1 MEQQVKII
9 DFHQDRR
16 RKSRKR
22 DRLNAGKRGRVYTR
36 GNKLW
41 VDFYYLGERVR
52 EPSGLEDTPENR
64 IEARRQL
71 DRVMA
76 EIETGNFEFAKSFHY
91 SKKKD
96 RFTRLEGKTLKKR
109 PDEVLFGEYVKK
121 WIEEMRLGLSENQ
134 VRDYLCSLNNHL
146 LPYFGDVHFS
156 EIKPVLIKK
165 FLAHLNSKKNR
176 YGNPLAAQSIR
187 NYVIPLRVIIRDA
200 IDEFS
205 WSDLRNPFSGIKLP
219 KVQRRRFRPFSID
232 EWFVVIEHM
241 LPWYRSYFEFAVQTG
256 LRPSEQVALK
266 WSAIDD
272 RFVHIEL
279 SRVRNVEKADLK
291 TELSLRSID
300 LQPHMVKIL
309 ENQWKLTGHLGK
321 PYVFLNTKGRPI
333 QQENLGKRWQRALSE
348 SQLRYRRMYETRH
361 TFASWA
367 LAAGESPEWVARTL
381 GHVDASM
388 VYRTYGRYIPNLTR
402 KDGSAFERFYTE
414 ALKRKGN
421 PNRHNCRHNRENS
434 GCPSRISS

>member
-1 MEQQVKII
+1 MEQQVKVI
-9 DFHQDRR
+9 DFPRDCRK
-16 RKSRKR
+16 KSRKR
-22 DRLNAGKRGRVYTR
+22 DRLNAGRKGRVYSR

-41 VDFYYLGERVR
+41 VDFYYLGKRVR
-52 EPSGLEDTPENR
+52 EPSGLDDTPVNR
-64 IEARRQL
+64 RTIRNKL
-71 DRVMA
+71 DRIIV
-76 EIETGNFEFAKSFHY
+76 EIENGVFEFARRFPH

-96 RFTRLEGKTLKKR
+96 SFTLLEGKNLRKGPEELIFR
-109 PDEVLFGEYVKK
+109 DYVRT
-121 WIEEMRLGLSENQ
+121 WWEEMQPGMSENQ
-134 VRDYLCSLNNHL
+134 VRDYQCSLNNHL
-146 LPYFGDVHFS
+146 LPYFGDMPFS
-156 EIKPVLIKK
+156 ELKPVRIKK
-165 FLAHLNSKKNR
+165 FLAHLKSRKNR
-176 YGNPLAAQSIR
+176 YGEPLSGKSIR
-187 NYVIPLRVIIRDA
+187 NYLIPLRAIIGDA

-205 WSDLRNPFSGIKLP
+205 WSDLRDPFSGIKLP
-219 KVQRRRFRPFSID
+219 KVQRRRIRPFSCD
-232 EWFVVIEHM
+232 EWSVLREHM

-291 TELSLRSID
+291 TEQSIRSID
-300 LQPHMVKIL
+300 LKPHMVKTL
-309 ENQWKLTGHLGK
+309 EDQWELTGHLGK

-367 LAAGESPEWVARTL
+367 LEAGESPQWVARTL

-388 VYRTYGRYIPNLTR
+388 VYRTYGRYIPNLTG

>member
-1 MEQQVKII
+1 MEQQVKVI
-9 DFHQDRR
+9 DFPRDRR

-22 DRLNAGKRGRVYTR
+22 DQLNAGKKGRVYTR

-52 EPSGLEDTPENR
+52 ECSGLEDTPENR
-64 IEARRQL
+64 IEVRRQL
-71 DRVMA
+71 DLVVA
-76 EIETGNFEFAKSFHY
+76 QIENGVLEFARTFPR

-96 RFTRLEGKTLKKR
+96 RFTRLEGKTLRKD
-109 PDEVLFGEYVKK
+109 PNEVLFGEYVKT
-121 WIEEMRLGLSENQ
+121 WVEEMRHGLSENQ
-134 VRDYLCSLNNHL
+134 LRDYLCSLNNHL
-146 LPYFGDVHFS
+146 LPYFGDKPFS
-156 EIKPVLIKK
+156 EFKPVLIKK
-165 FLAHLNSKKNR
+165 FLAHLSSKKNR
-176 YGNPLAAQSIR
+176 YGKPLSAKSIR
-187 NYVIPLRVIIRDA
+187 NYLIPLRVIIGDAMEEFGWDDFRD
-200 IDEFS
+200 
-205 WSDLRNPFSGIKLP
+205 PFSSLRLP
-219 KVQRRRFRPFSID
+219 KVQRMRILPFSYD

-291 TELSLRSID
+291 TELSFRSID
-300 LQPHMVKIL
+300 LRPHMVKTL
-309 ENQWKLTGHLGK
+309 EDQWEITGHLGK
-321 PYVFLNTKGRPI
+321 PYVFLNTMGRPI

-348 SQLRYRRMYETRH
+348 GQLRHRRMYETRH

-402 KDGSAFERFYTE
+402 KDGSAFERFYAE

-421 PNRHNCRHNRENS
+421 PNRHNCRHNRESS

>member
-1 MEQQVKII
+1 MEQQDKVI
-9 DFHQDRR
+9 DFLHDL
-16 RKSRKR
+16 RKNSRKP
-22 DRLNAGKRGRVYTR
+22 DRLNAGKKGRVYTR

-41 VDFYYLGERVR
+41 MDFYYLGERVR
-52 EPSGLEDTPENR
+52 ESTRLEDTPENR
-64 IEARRQL
+64 IEVRRNL
-71 DRVMA
+71 DLVVA
-76 EIETGNFEFAKSFHY
+76 EIENGVFEFAKTFPD
-91 SKKKD
+91 SKKKS
-96 RFTRLEGKTLKKR
+96 RFTYLEGKTWRKR
-109 PDEVLFGEYVKK
+109 PEEVLFGEYASK
-121 WIEEMRLGLSENQ
+121 WMEEMRPGMSENK
-134 VRDYLCSLNNHL
+134 VRDYLCPLNNHL
-146 LPYFGDVHFS
+146 LPYFGDVPFS
-156 EIKPVLIKK
+156 EIKPVLIRK

-176 YGNPLAAQSIR
+176 YGNPLAAKSIR

-205 WSDLRNPFSGIKLP
+205 WSDLRDPFLGLKLP
-219 KVQRRRFRPFSID
+219 TVQRRRFRPFSTD
-232 EWFVVIEHM
+232 EWFVVMEHM

-256 LRPSEQVALK
+256 IRPSEQVALK

-279 SRVRNVEKADLK
+279 SRVRNVEKANLK
-291 TELSLRSID
+291 TELSVRSID
-300 LQPHMVKIL
+300 LKSHMVKTL
-309 ENQWKLTGHLGK
+309 EDQWELTGHLGK

-348 SQLRYRRMYETRH
+348 SQLPYRRMYETRH

-367 LAAGESPEWVARTL
+367 LEAGESPQWVARTL

-402 KDGSAFERFYTE
+402 KDGSAFERFYTK

-421 PNRHNCRHNRENS
+421 PDRHNCRHNRENS